1 MASPLPGPL
10 LHGLCAVLAGAAPA
24 AAGAGAAQA
33 GFAVRIELTL
43 PAGCRSSVERT
54 AGGGARV
61 TLTCGDNLFVNVRPT
76 LVSAAVAPPPSTPS
90 TPPAG
95 PDTAAP
101 ATPAADDTGGG
112 DGQRD
117 GVLYVLAAAS
127 DVAEMW
133 VIF

>member
-1 MASPLPGPL
+1 MASPLHGPL
-10 LHGLCAVLAGAAPA
+10 LHGMCAVLAGAAPA

-43 PAGCRSSVERT
+43 PAGCRSSVER

-61 TLTCGDNLFVNVRPT
+61 TLTCGDNLFINVRPT
-76 LVSAAVAPPPSTPS
+76 LVSVAVAAPPS

-101 ATPAADDTGGG
+101 AAPAPAADDAGSG